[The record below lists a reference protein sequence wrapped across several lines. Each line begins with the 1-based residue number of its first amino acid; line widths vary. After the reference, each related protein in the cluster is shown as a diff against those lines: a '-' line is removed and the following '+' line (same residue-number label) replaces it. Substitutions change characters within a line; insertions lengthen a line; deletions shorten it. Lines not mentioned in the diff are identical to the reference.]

1 MGSVPTV
8 RVRRKSD
15 GAECVINV
23 SDYKETPRAYEKL
36 SAPAESEGRY
46 GGEPSSGGKES
57 SSGEKSLGVKS
68 YGLAELRVAEA
79 AELIAVAELGELA
92 ALEAE
97 ERAGKSR
104 KGVFAAL
111 DKRREELQGSEG

>member
-1 MGSVPTV
+1 MAKVETV
-8 RVRRKSD
+8 RVKFRDSEKFGDDVMTINKEDYERTPNRYTLA
-15 GAECVINV
+15 GASSASTSAE
-23 SDYKETPRAYEKL
+23 EK
-36 SAPAESEGRY
+36 A
-46 GGEPSSGGKES
+46 
-57 SSGEKSLGVKS
+57 SLGVKS

-111 DKRREELQGSEG
+111 DKRREELQGFEG